1 MQDIAG
7 CRLVVD
13 DISAQEGV
21 LEQLRTIFPR
31 ARIVDRRKQASHG
44 YRAVHLIV
52 ETGARPVEIQ
62 LRTTLEHRW
71 AELSEALSVVWGTEI
86 KYGGG
91 PVQIRQA
98 LDETSQSVERV
109 EKRELAFYDVNQAM
123 SEQRSKGDLGV
134 MTPEALQWWERKAK
148 TIAAELA
155 KAHEELF
162 KVFDRTVAIFTKA
175 H

>member
-52 ETGARPVEIQ
+52 ELGSRPVEIQ

-71 AELSEALSVVWGTEI
+71 AELSEALSDVWGTKI

-98 LDETSQSVERV
+98 LDERSQSVERV
-109 EKRELAFYDVNQAM
+109 EKREVALHALNQAM
-123 SEQRSKGDLGV
+123 SELRSKKDVGGV
-134 MTPEALQWWERKAK
+134 TPKELQSVERDAK

-155 KAHEELF
+155 KAREELF
-162 KVFDRTVAIFTKA
+162 KVFDRTLAIFTKA